1 MPSYLPFTRWK
12 RTLLLAQMEKR
23 VREKEGGE
31 RQRRRATDGR
41 KGRGRDGELLRRGR
55 KRNEGG
61 GN

>member
-1 MPSYLPFTRWK
+1 MGLNCALLWK
-12 RTLLLAQMEKR
+12 RTLFLVQMEKR

-31 RQRRRATDGR
+31 RQRRGATDGR
-41 KGRGRDGELLRRGR
+41 KGRGRDGEPLRRGR